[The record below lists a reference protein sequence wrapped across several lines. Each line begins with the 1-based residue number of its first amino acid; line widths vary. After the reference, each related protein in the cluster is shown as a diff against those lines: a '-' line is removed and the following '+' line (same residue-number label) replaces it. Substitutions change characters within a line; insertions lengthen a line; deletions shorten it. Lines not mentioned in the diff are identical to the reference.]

1 MVASLIAASLAG
13 LVGSPHCAGMCGGF
27 AVACGSTAAR
37 SAAWHVGKLTTYAFL
52 GALAGGFGSLIPG
65 TGGVAAIVSGLLVV
79 LFAAV
84 LGGWLP
90 EPRIGG
96 RTLVQVT
103 AGARRSGGV
112 GGTWLFGVA
121 NGFIPCG
128 LVWAALALPLASGSA
143 VTGALSMVAF
153 GIGTVPVLVAV
164 TAGARRIALRDLRTR
179 RLVALGVLVAG
190 LLSIGLREGLVPGA
204 DHTHTPS
211 STHAAS
217 PASGAAMLADGAPNL
232 DDS

>member
-1 MVASLIAASLAG
+1 MIASLIAASLAG

-27 AVACGSTAAR
+27 AVACGSTPTR
-37 SAAWHVGKLTTYAFL
+37 SAAWHAGKLTTYAFL
-52 GALAGGFGSLIPG
+52 GAVAGAFGTLIPG
-65 TGGVAAIVSGLLVV
+65 TGGIAAIVSGVLVV

-90 EPRIGG
+90 EPRFRG
-96 RTLVQVT
+96 RTLVRVT
-103 AGARRSGGV
+103 ERARRADGL

-121 NGFIPCG
+121 NGFLPCG

-143 VTGALSMVAF
+143 AIGALTMVAF
-153 GIGTVPVLVAV
+153 GLGTVPVLAAV
-164 TAGARRIALRDLRTR
+164 TAGARRIALRDLRMR
-179 RLVALGVLVAG
+179 RLVALGVLVSG
-190 LLSIGLREGLVPGA
+190 LLSIGLREGLVPAA

-211 STHAAS
+211 HV
-217 PASGAAMLADGAPNL
+217 SGASVHADGDPTS